1 MRMKNAMYQ
10 TEIELAIALKAAEV
24 GTWALDLATQR
35 VRCSAITDA
44 LFELPPS
51 DEQREADEY
60 FGRIHP
66 DDLERVVEAIRATVM
81 DGAEHRVEY
90 RVVRRNGGVRWLS
103 SRGEVFRDEAGGGA
117 RLVGALLDVTG
128 RKRDEERLELL
139 AAVGTLLT
147 DQLDGES
154 LPQRVVELLVPGLA
168 DRAVL
173 YVRDADGAARA
184 VAWRSVDEAEAGR
197 LEELLACPLDARAQ
211 LPIHRVLEGGEPLL
225 LRAADVQ
232 AVLAGAAGSEL
243 GSSLAAL
250 ASHEALVVPLVARG
264 RTVGALSCV
273 VGAGRSYDER
283 DRELALD
290 VAGRAA
296 LVLDNA
302 RLYKEAQQAVR
313 SRDNFITVASHDLRS
328 PLTVLLGQAQMLERR
343 AAEDHLSARGVRAVQ
358 SIREQSTRLDRMITA
373 LLDLSR
379 IQTGRLTLD
388 LAPLDLG
395 ALVARVAAV
404 LQPGLTRHVITV
416 VGPDQ
421 PLVISGDEVR
431 LEQVFQNLI
440 GNAVKYSPAGGT
452 VLVRVQA
459 EGELAVVEVADQG
472 LGMAEDVLP
481 LIFDQFYRG
490 PNAEARNASGLGVGL
505 YIVREIV
512 GLHHGSVSV
521 TSEEGVGSRFIVRL
535 PAHKTTASSDG

>member
-66 DDLERVVEAIRATVM
+66 DDLERVVEAIRATVV

-343 AAEDHLSARGVRAVQ
+343 AAEDHL
-358 SIREQSTRLDRMITA
+358 ITA